1 MRPVYLPIYRVRVV
15 TVFFFLSSPAI
26 NRKNTPSH
34 RRRTRSSSSGNRAAA
49 ARHGRVT
56 ALAKLKYEMPP
67 PNTRYVLEPFE
78 YFYTGTPCMCACVC
92 RRIKRDCRD
101 RKRAHERSISRDRRR
116 FFANDRRRRI
126 SLVWNGLLYRDRG
139 GGGCLSTAI
148 FYRFSNH
155 EIPRTSVFFSV
166 VRFIYC
172 TSVCKYRLCAPHIT
186 VNGLYRTRRGH
197 NGRSLNAIVFP
208 PSEK

>member
-1 MRPVYLPIYRVRVV
+1 MRVV

-139 GGGCLSTAI
+139 GGGMPIDRDFL
-148 FYRFSNH
+148 
-155 EIPRTSVFFSV
+155 SVFKSRNSSDKCFFFGRTFYLLYERMQISF
-166 VRFIYC
+166 VRA
-172 TSVCKYRLCAPHIT
+172 T
-186 VNGLYRTRRGH
+186 H
-197 NGRSLNAIVFP
+197 NG
-208 PSEK
+208 